1 MKDWNDAYKAGVD
14 IRALADGAPMFK
26 PNGSAKTTEN
36 ARSLE
41 LILRCGKDIKPEQ
54 IEWLWEGRLARGKHT
69 AIAGEPGLG
78 KSQAGI
84 DIAATITRGKAW
96 PNGEGTASKG
106 RVVILSAEDDAA
118 DTIVPRLIAAG
129 ADLDQV
135 EILQAIR
142 QDNIHRPFSLQTDLC
157 LLEEKLRA
165 LGDVRLIEIDPISAY
180 FGGSKKADSHNDVDV
195 RTVLAPVTDMANR
208 LDIAILSIQDFNK
221 SSGGIHAKSLH
232 KFMGSIAFVAGPRMA
247 FAIIEDSDN
256 ALRRLFLHVKN
267 NLAPPPPG
275 LAFQI
280 EQAALVDYG
289 MTASRIAWEAG
300 TVNITAD
307 EAISAVRSKDVA
319 PALEEAKQFLASLVG
334 QESMSAKQIEKEAK
348 EAGLSWA
355 TVRRA
360 KDELGYKSVKAG
372 LDDGWVWKR

>member
-1 MKDWNDAYKAGVD
+1 
-14 IRALADGAPMFK
+14 
-26 PNGSAKTTEN
+26 
-36 ARSLE
+36 
-41 LILRCGKDIKPEQ
+41 
-54 IEWLWEGRLARGKHT
+54 
-69 AIAGEPGLG
+69 
-78 KSQAGI
+78 
-84 DIAATITRGKAW
+84 
-96 PNGEGTASKG
+96 
-106 RVVILSAEDDAA
+106 
-118 DTIVPRLIAAG
+118 
-129 ADLDQV
+129 V

-208 LDIAILSIQDFNK
+208 LDVAILSIQHFNK
-221 SSGGIHAKSLH
+221 SSGGIHAKALH

-247 FAIIEDSDN
+247 FAIVEDSDN

-289 MTASRIAWEAG
+289 MSASRIAWEAG